1 MVEWRLNRNLQPQTI
16 NIMADREI
24 ALLKEQI
31 ERLNEPRFDLEAWKN
46 QTVIFLERIFG
57 KDSSKVR
64 LVRDL
69 HYDYSSWSLRDT
81 TGAGQ
86 AKDPVKFQARSILQ
100 ATIEEIEKMGLPD
113 EKPESDKLMELLRE
127 ELTGRQVK
135 EIETIVKSEATD
147 KPERISDILETLEKE
162 NLAKMLARLILA

>member
-1 MVEWRLNRNLQPQTI
+1 
-16 NIMADREI
+16 MADREI

-57 KDSSKVR
+57 KESTKVR
-64 LVRDL
+64 LIRDL

-86 AKDPVKFQARSILQ
+86 SKDPVKFQARSILQ

-113 EKPESDKLMELLRE
+113 EQPEADKLMELLRE
-127 ELTGRQVK
+127 ELTGRQIK
-135 EIETIVKSEATD
+135 EIETIKNSEASD
-147 KPERISDILETLEKE
+147 RPERLADILETLEKE
-162 NLAKMLARLILA
+162 NLSRMLARLLLA

>member
-1 MVEWRLNRNLQPQTI
+1 
-16 NIMADREI
+16 MADREI

-57 KDSSKVR
+57 KESTKVR
-64 LVRDL
+64 LIRDL

-86 AKDPVKFQARSILQ
+86 SKDPVKFQARSILQ

-113 EKPESDKLMELLRE
+113 EQPEADKLMELLRE
-127 ELTGRQVK
+127 ELTGRQIK
-135 EIETIVKSEATD
+135 EIETIKNSEVSD
-147 KPERISDILETLEKE
+147 RPERLADILETLEKE
-162 NLAKMLARLILA
+162 NLSRMLARLLLA

>member
-1 MVEWRLNRNLQPQTI
+1 
-16 NIMADREI
+16 MADREI

-57 KDSSKVR
+57 KESTKVR
-64 LVRDL
+64 LIRDL

-86 AKDPVKFQARSILQ
+86 SKDPVKFQARSILQ

-113 EKPESDKLMELLRE
+113 EQPEADKLMELLRE
-127 ELTGRQVK
+127 ELTGRQIK
-135 EIETIVKSEATD
+135 EIETIKNSEVSD
-147 KPERISDILETLEKE
+147 RPERLADILETLEKE
-162 NLAKMLARLILA
+162 NLARMLARLLLA

>member
-1 MVEWRLNRNLQPQTI
+1 
-16 NIMADREI
+16 MADREI

-57 KDSSKVR
+57 KESTKVR
-64 LVRDL
+64 LIRDL

-86 AKDPVKFQARSILQ
+86 SKDPVKFQARSILQ

-113 EKPESDKLMELLRE
+113 EQPEADKLMELLRE
-127 ELTGRQVK
+127 ELTGRQIK
-135 EIETIVKSEATD
+135 KIETIKNSEASD
-147 KPERISDILETLEKE
+147 RPERLADILETLEKE
-162 NLAKMLARLILA
+162 NLSRMLARLLLA

>member
-1 MVEWRLNRNLQPQTI
+1 
-16 NIMADREI
+16 MADREI

-57 KDSSKVR
+57 KESTKVR
-64 LVRDL
+64 LIRDL

-86 AKDPVKFQARSILQ
+86 SKDPVKFQARSILQ

-113 EKPESDKLMELLRE
+113 EQLEADKLMELLRE
-127 ELTGRQVK
+127 ELTGRQIK
-135 EIETIVKSEATD
+135 EIETIKNSEASD
-147 KPERISDILETLEKE
+147 RPERLADILETLEKE
-162 NLAKMLARLILA
+162 NLSRMLARLLLA